1 MADSDR
7 SIFPL
12 ETVLALVTGK
22 EGVDV
27 KGIAGYVTGRSIVC
41 DCQAKAVAPF
51 AAAWLARWYPKFT
64 ELVWS
69 EDQSWDNFVALSA
82 DAMGDNVSITPMDG
96 RTKALA
102 LQVLDAMA
110 EAKKNEDTQ
119 TDIARKLDARVKE
132 LEPLEALSQE
142 LQKKVDSL
150 EENIKAMKADMGG
163 LRRQV
168 GEYQGKVA
176 IDHDE
181 LMQTI
186 KSAIKD
192 GMKGMVVAGGAAAG
206 AAAGADAG
214 EAAPAEEGGVPD
226 DFGFGDSGANSD
238 GFGF

>member
-27 KGIAGYVTGRSIVC
+27 KGIAGYLCGRSIVC
-41 DCQAKAVAPF
+41 DCEAKAAAPF
-51 AAAWLARWYPKFT
+51 AAAWVARWYPKFA
-64 ELVWS
+64 EVAWS

-82 DAMGDNVSITPMDG
+82 DSMGDNVSITPMDG
-96 RTKALA
+96 RTKALCG
-102 LQVLDAMA
+102 QVLDALA
-110 EAKKNEDTQ
+110 EAYKNLGTQ

-142 LQKKVDSL
+142 LQKKVDGL
-150 EENIKAMKADMGG
+150 EDKVKAMNADMGA
-163 LRRQV
+163 LRRQTA
-168 GEYQGKVA
+168 EYQGKVA

-186 KSAIKD
+186 KGAIKD

-206 AAAGADAG
+206 AAAADGG
-214 EAAPAEEGGVPD
+214 EAAPAEENAVPD
-226 DFGFGDSGANSD
+226 DFGFGASGANAD

>member
-27 KGIAGYVTGRSIVC
+27 KGIAGYICGRSIVC
-41 DCQAKAVAPF
+41 DCEAKAAAPF

-69 EDQSWDNFVALSA
+69 EDQAWDNFVALSA

-102 LQVLDAMA
+102 GQVLDALA
-110 EAKKNEDTQ
+110 ESSKNLAAQ

-142 LQKKVDSL
+142 LQKKVDGL
-150 EENIKAMKADMGG
+150 EDKIKAMNADMGA
-163 LRRQV
+163 LRRQTA
-168 GEYQGKVA
+168 EYQGKVA

-186 KSAIKD
+186 KGAIKD

-206 AAAGADAG
+206 AAAADGG
-214 EAAPAEEGGVPD
+214 EAAAPEENAVPD
-226 DFGFGDSGANSD
+226 DFGFGASGANAD